1 MNQKKSPSILRKFL
15 LFNLLVFSVLGL
27 FTFVYLKAI
36 QPNLVKIKSTNHLT
50 VIKNTSDHLNRLK
63 IDFNEK
69 GLSAFLFSA

>member
-27 FTFVYLKAI
+27 FTFIYLKAI
-36 QPNLVKIKSTNHLT
+36 QPNLVNSKSKNHLI
-50 VIKNTSDHLNRLK
+50 VIKNTTDHLQRLK

-69 GLSAFLFSA
+69 GLSSFL